1 MRNDSQ
7 EPGRHPKHLHLWLAV
22 SAGVFTLYALAG
34 LTESASAARGSV
46 DKAEVFP
53 IEKAAAMPV
62 VVETTG
68 SEQDLRA
75 QMRKATQVNGLTVP
89 VSKFSEAAM
98 HSYGFIPPQ
107 PLSMALVM
115 RSPDLMIEQRPA
127 TPNSFEI
134 HKVDDGNGLLV
145 GFVAKEMLAQLTAA
159 QRLHTI
165 AVSLHSNPSDKAPY
179 IVAVPLIKL
188 VVDRMPTRLDPSRPD
203 GTMVLTVDLQGTTNR
218 KKSLHG
224 GQ

>member
-1 MRNDSQ
+1 MPNDAQ
-7 EPGRHPKHLHLWLAV
+7 RQGQHPQYWNRFAMVGASL
-22 SAGVFTLYALAG
+22 FALAIG
-34 LTESASAARGSV
+34 LGIAAPAEAARGAV

-53 IEKAAAMPV
+53 VEKAAAMPV
-62 VVETTG
+62 VIDATG
-68 SEQDLRA
+68 AEQDLRA
-75 QMRKATQVNGLTVP
+75 QLRKATKVNGLTTP
-89 VSKFSEAAM
+89 MSKFSEAATN
-98 HSYGFIPPQ
+98 SYGFIPPQ

-115 RSPDLMIEQRPA
+115 RSPDLMIEQRPS
-127 TPNSFEI
+127 TPNAFEI
-134 HKVDDGNGLLV
+134 HKLDDGNGLVV
-145 GFVAKEMLAQLTAA
+145 GFVAKDMVGQLTAA
-159 QRLHTI
+159 QRLHPI

-188 VVDRMPTRLDPSRPD
+188 VVDRMPTRLDPTRPD